1 MRRSDSISEL
11 SKALTAFQKDAPK
24 IEKTQEGKVSGSN
37 KAGKTYEYTYKY
49 ADLAGIWDKIR
60 GPLADNALSVI
71 QSPTTMQSE
80 AALTTLLVHE
90 SGQWVEDTMHLK
102 TTQETPQGQG
112 SAITYARRYQL
123 CAMLGIVADSDND
136 ARDNRILTPIQKRQ
150 LFNTAKK
157 VLPELGD
164 DPLSM
169 VRFLSEVI
177 GKHPSRILAEEFDD
191 AIQSVE
197 TYTSNQIEETA
208 DE

>member
-1 MRRSDSISEL
+1 MRRSESIAEL
-11 SKALTAFQKDAPK
+11 SKSLTAFQKNAPM
-24 IEKTQEGKVSGSN
+24 IEKTQVGKISGST
-37 KAGKTYEYTYKY
+37 KAGKSYEYEYKY

-60 GPLADNALSVI
+60 GPLADNKLSVI

-90 SGQWVEDTMHLK
+90 SGEWVEDTMHLK
-102 TTQETPQGQG
+102 TTQDTPQGQG

-136 ARDNRILTPIQKRQ
+136 ARDNQILSPLQKKQ
-150 LFNTAKK
+150 LFDTAKK
-157 VLPELGD
+157 VMPELGE

-169 VRFLSEVI
+169 VRFLSEVV
-177 GKHPSRILAEEFDD
+177 GKHPARILANEFED

-197 TYTSNQIEETA
+197 TYTANNLQEQP
-208 DE
+208 